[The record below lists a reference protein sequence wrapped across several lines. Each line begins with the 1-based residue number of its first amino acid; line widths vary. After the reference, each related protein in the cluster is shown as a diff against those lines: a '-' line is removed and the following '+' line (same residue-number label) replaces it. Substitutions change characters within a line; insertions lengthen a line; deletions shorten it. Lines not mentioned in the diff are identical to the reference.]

1 VGEEEGRIENKE
13 INPTSCRIEIT
24 LTVSKQEREQYVIE
38 ALASTGDVTKPYS
51 SPIHAVS
58 KVLGVTFEVSLRL
71 VEDMTRRR
79 VVQLVPRLGSFR
91 VDADPSPAY
100 RWERGPTPPGEEPA
114 LEPKAE

>member
-1 VGEEEGRIENKE
+1 M
-13 INPTSCRIEIT
+13 
-24 LTVSKQEREQYVIE
+24 TVSKQEQEQYVIE
-38 ALASTGDVTKPYS
+38 ALTSTGDVTKPYS

-71 VEDMTRRR
+71 VEDMARRR
-79 VVQLVPRLGSFR
+79 VVQLVPRRGSFR

-114 LEPKAE
+114 PEPKAE